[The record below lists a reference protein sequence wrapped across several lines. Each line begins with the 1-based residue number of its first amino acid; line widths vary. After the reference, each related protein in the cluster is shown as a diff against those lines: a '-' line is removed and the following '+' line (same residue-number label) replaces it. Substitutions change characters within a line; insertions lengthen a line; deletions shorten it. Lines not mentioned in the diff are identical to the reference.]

1 MKKWKKKEI
10 EPNPKFRTLNIDG
23 IRYKTNLTSK
33 FENRKKYTV
42 PDAKKIISVIPGTI
56 VKVFVKEGQKVKR
69 GDNIMVLEAM
79 KMQNRIK
86 SPRPGFIK
94 IIKVKE
100 GEKVAKGILMVELE

>member
-1 MKKWKKKEI
+1 MKKWKKKKI
-10 EPNPKFRTLNIDG
+10 ESKPKFKTLNIDG
-23 IRYKTNLTSK
+23 THYKTNLISK

-56 VKVFVKEGQKVKR
+56 IKVFVKEGQKVKR
-69 GDNIMVLEAM
+69 GDNLLILEAM

-94 IIKVKE
+94 TIKVKT
-100 GEKVAKGILMVELE
+100 GEKIARGILMMELE

>member
-10 EPNPKFRTLNIDG
+10 ESKAKFRTLNIDG
-23 IRYKTNLTSK
+23 TLYKTNLISK

-42 PDAKKIISVIPGTI
+42 PDAKKVISVIPGTV
-56 VKVFVKEGQKVKR
+56 VKIYAKEGQKVKR
-69 GDNIMVLEAM
+69 GDNIMILEAM

-86 SPRPGFIK
+86 SPRPGVIK

-100 GEKVAKGILMVELE
+100 GEKVAKGVLMMELE

>member
-10 EPNPKFRTLNIDG
+10 KSNTKFKTLNIDG
-23 IRYKTNLTSK
+23 THYKTNLTSK
-33 FENRKKYTV
+33 FENRKEYAV
-42 PDAKKIISVIPGTI
+42 PDARRIISVIPGTI
-56 VKVFVKEGQKVKR
+56 VKIFVKEGQKVKR
-69 GDNIMVLEAM
+69 GDNVMILEAM

-100 GEKVAKGILMVELE
+100 GEKVAKGVLMMELE

>member
-10 EPNPKFRTLNIDG
+10 ESKPKFKTLNIDG
-23 IRYKTNLTSK
+23 TRYKTNLTSK
-33 FENRKKYTV
+33 FENREKYMI

-69 GDNIMVLEAM
+69 GDNIMILEAM

-94 IIKVKE
+94 IIKVKA
-100 GEKVAKGILMVELE
+100 GEKIAKGMLMVELE